1 MLLSLFLK
9 DNHCSIKL
17 FPLISICRCYLS
29 NGIYYRNGRCC
40 NLPFASRIFYAF
52 LNNNPNES
60 KNLKCIPTSY
70 RRRHR
75 CPKWNRFFSSCLERT
90 TLYQYFSWN
99 RRTKGSMKIDT
110 IFWTFKS
117 VQKPQKDIEFPNSL
131 LKIDFCLAFRYFSEN
146 GSSLLATPHCSFF
159 EKTEFIFW
167 KFIQAKR
174 QSHVSS

>member
-75 CPKWNRFFSSCLERT
+75 CPKWNRFFSSCLEPT

-99 RRTKGSMKIDT
+99 RRTKCSMKIDT
-110 IFWTFKS
+110 IFQHLLNFQKISAKTTKS
-117 VQKPQKDIEFPNSL
+117 HFITSMSL
-131 LKIDFCLAFRYFSEN
+131 NFLMFY
-146 GSSLLATPHCSFF
+146 
-159 EKTEFIFW
+159 
-167 KFIQAKR
+167 
-174 QSHVSS
+174 

>member
-75 CPKWNRFFSSCLERT
+75 CPKWNRFFSSWLEVKLERT
-90 TLYQYFSWN
+90 TLYWFFFVKLTGKNAAWISISSFN
-99 RRTKGSMKIDT
+99 

-117 VQKPQKDIEFPNSL
+117 VQKPQKVMCHGYVIEFPNVL
-131 LKIDFCLAFRYFSEN
+131 LKIDLLYF
-146 GSSLLATPHCSFF
+146 
-159 EKTEFIFW
+159 
-167 KFIQAKR
+167 
-174 QSHVSS
+174 